1 MPNSLQT
8 LDTSFPKIDDH
19 QTTEENFLQVT
30 NYLYMLL
37 ENLKYTLGNL
47 GEDNFNDSEL
57 NSIGRWIREPIMI
70 RLENTEGHIASL
82 DIEAARLAAR
92 LEDAEGNISSITATA
107 SGWYTRIED
116 AEGNISSLNASSKL
130 MSSQISSLSGEVSS
144 VQQTAN
150 TLMTKIQTAEGDISS
165 LTQTANSLTTKVSN
179 AEGSISSL
187 TQTVNG
193 MTLSVSNSGTS
204 STIKLMQNG
213 VAISSQNIVM
223 SGIVTFS
230 DLSSAGSTTINGSN
244 ITTGTISASRVR
256 LFNSMAV
263 YSGSSGSTIGGYI
276 GYTTSANDGSTGI
289 HMQKGLGEVVATS
302 NGAKLTYNGTTNQVF
317 ITDGGAGVVV
327 SGIRYQFQTGALW
340 NDSKAMLGSGT
351 YLWGQIYSTNS
362 AISTSD
368 RNMKNSIETLPD
380 KYLSL
385 FDWLTPRR
393 YKLNDGTSNRYHV
406 GFIAQE
412 VEEAMA
418 QVGLDSLEFGGFI
431 RDVDEETGEDIFF
444 LRYEEFIAMLAAKM
458 QDMDVRV
465 RKLEESA

>member
-37 ENLKYTLGNL
+37 ENLRYTLGNL
-47 GEDNFNDSEL
+47 GEENFNDTEL
-57 NSIGRWIREPIMI
+57 DGIAKMIREPVW
-70 RLENTEGHIASL
+70 A
-82 DIEAARLAAR
+82 
-92 LEDAEGNISSITATA
+92 
-107 SGWYTRIED
+107 RIED
-116 AEGNISSLNASSKL
+116 AEGNINSLNITAKSL
-130 MSSQISSLSGEVSS
+130 SSQISDINGNVSS
-144 VQQTAN
+144 LTQTSQ
-150 TLMTKIQTAEGDISS
+150 TLSSQILSVEGTVSN
-165 LTQTANSLTTKVSN
+165 LTQTANSLSTRVSD
-179 AEGSISSL
+179 AEGNLSSL
-187 TQTVNG
+187 TQTVYG

-230 DLSSAGSTTINGSN
+230 DLSTAGSTTINGSN
-244 ITTGTISASRVR
+244 VTTGTISASRIR
-256 LFNSMAV
+256 LFSSMAV

-302 NGAKLTYNGTTNQVF
+302 NGAKLTYNGSSNQVYASDNTVGF
-317 ITDGGAGVVV
+317 TVGGSTHYYV
-327 SGIRYQFQTGALW
+327 QTGTFR
-340 NDSKAMLGSGT
+340 NDQQATLGTGSA
-351 YLWGQIYSTNS
+351 LWGQIYSSNS

-393 YKLNDGTSNRYHV
+393 YKLNDGTSGRYHV
-406 GFIAQE
+406 GFVAQE
-412 VEEAMA
+412 VEEAMTQA
-418 QVGLDSLEFGGFI
+418 GVDSLEFGGFI
-431 RDVDEETGEDIFF
+431 KDVHEETGEDIYF
-444 LRYEEFIAMLAAKM
+444 LRYEEFIAILVAKIK
-458 QDMDVRV
+458 Q
-465 RKLEESA
+465 LEERIA